1 MRITKEMLEHKVRGL
16 NNRLGLPNEVYKPYR
31 DGDNNLV
38 KNEGTYYIAYRYGY
52 CQLVRV
58 CKGGGETDISL
69 SGTKAEIYNVVKS
82 MIEMLYDL
90 DGNFSFKQYKSKQL
104 QKL

>member
-1 MRITKEMLEHKVRGL
+1 MRITKEMLENKVKGL

-31 DGDNNLV
+31 DGDNKLIA
-38 KNEGTYYIAYRYGY
+38 NEGTYYIAYRYSR

-58 CKGGGETDISL
+58 CKGGGETDISF
-69 SGTKAEIYNVVKS
+69 SGSKAEIYNVVKS

-90 DGNFSFKQYKSKQL
+90 DGRLSDIKVAN
-104 QKL
+104 